1 MKKFLDYL
9 ASLLLLTLGSTIC
22 AFSVNSI
29 LLAHSFLSS
38 GITGIALFIYYL
50 NPFASLGI
58 IYLLINI
65 PIFIIGWFFVGPRFI
80 FFTAFGMVIFSI
92 MLQFVKFNIPVEDK
106 MLAAFIGGGI
116 TGLGVGIM
124 LKSYGSS
131 GGSEILSIILSRML
145 SISLGTGI
153 LIINTF
159 IMGLSLFLFPIEN
172 VFYTIIYIFVSAKM
186 TDTIFHGMS
195 KRKVTLIISDNW
207 EEILEFMTDKLGM
220 RVTIINGI
228 GGYEGGE
235 KPILYSIMNRNK
247 VLHLKKL
254 VKEKDKNA
262 FVAILDASDVSGV
275 EIGNQPRW

>member
-9 ASLLLLTLGSTIC
+9 ASLLLLTLGSILC

-159 IMGLSLFLFPIEN
+159 IMGLSLFVFPIEN
-172 VFYTIIYIFVSAKM
+172 VFYTIIYIFVSSKM

-195 KRKVTLIISDNW
+195 KRKVALIISDNW

>member
-172 VFYTIIYIFVSAKM
+172 VFYTIIYIFVSSKM

-195 KRKVTLIISDNW
+195 KRKVALIISDNW

>member
-1 MKKFLDYL
+1 MKKVFDYL
-9 ASLLLLTLGSTIC
+9 ASIFLLTIGSSIC
-22 AFSVNSI
+22 ALSVNSI
-29 LLAHSFLSS
+29 LISHSFLSS

-50 NPFASLGI
+50 NPFASLGV

-80 FFTAFGMVIFSI
+80 FFTAFGMIVFSI
-92 MLQFVKFNIPVEDK
+92 MLQLVKFNIPVEDK
-106 MLAAFIGGGI
+106 MLAAFVGGGI

-131 GGSEILSIILSRML
+131 GGSEILSIILSRL
-145 SISLGTGI
+145 FSISLGTG
-153 LIINTF
+153 LVLINTI
-159 IMGLSLFLFPIEN
+159 IMAFSLFIFPAEN

-195 KRKVTLIISDNW
+195 KRKVALIISDNW
-207 EEILEFMTDKLGM
+207 EEILEIMTEKLDI

-235 KPILYSIMNRNK
+235 RPILYSIMNRNK
-247 VLHLKKL
+247 LVHLKKL

>member
-9 ASLLLLTLGSTIC
+9 ASLLLLTLGSILC

-106 MLAAFIGGGI
+106 MLATFIGGGI

-172 VFYTIIYIFVSAKM
+172 VFYTIIYIFVSSKM

-195 KRKVTLIISDNW
+195 KRKVALIISDNW

>member
-159 IMGLSLFLFPIEN
+159 IMGLSLFVFPIEN
-172 VFYTIIYIFVSAKM
+172 VFYTIIYIFVSSKM

-195 KRKVTLIISDNW
+195 KRKVALIISDNW

>member
-9 ASLLLLTLGSTIC
+9 ASLLLLTLGSILC

-172 VFYTIIYIFVSAKM
+172 VFYTIIYIFVSSKM

-195 KRKVTLIISDNW
+195 KRKVALIISDNW

>member
-9 ASLLLLTLGSTIC
+9 ASLLLLTLGSTLC

-172 VFYTIIYIFVSAKM
+172 VFYTIIYIFVSSKM

-195 KRKVTLIISDNW
+195 KRKVALIISDNW